1 MINYLTWNTLRPT
14 PAYAPARHALLFL
27 AAGALLLLCGA
38 CSSATPPAA
47 AKPNATRASIT
58 QALGPNAPA
67 VDETPKTNVQVP
79 EEVNRAL
86 LPPLNPQ
93 SETTPQA
100 FDVAADGVDAR
111 AFFAGLAA
119 ETRTNVVVHPDISGS
134 ISLNLRDVTLEE
146 TLNIVREVYGY
157 YHMPIS
163 GGYQILPNRIQT
175 RIFEVDYLT
184 LKRSGSSSTRVS
196 SGQVSDGEDSNRY
209 SDNDNASTG
218 SSNRSSI
225 SGSRINTESE
235 SDFWAELR
243 QTLTALVG
251 AEDGRNVI
259 LQPHAG
265 LVVVR
270 AMPDELDMV
279 AHYLDRTQG
288 SLQRQVILEAKIIEV
303 ELGDDFQSGINWGA
317 LVQNG
322 GDIATFGQIG
332 GGSFFDDGVSS
343 IAGNTSNLNP
353 DNPAQMDGLVTSAFG
368 GIFSAALDFK
378 NFQAFIEAAE
388 TQGNVH
394 VLSSPRVSTIN
405 NQKAVIK
412 VGNDEFFVTDISSDT
427 VTGTTTTTTPDIT
440 LTPFFSGIALDVTPQ
455 ISADGQITL
464 HIHPTVSEVKDQTK
478 IITVSGQEQSLPLA
492 FSSVRESDTIVR
504 AQSGQVVV
512 IGGLMKESTR
522 NDRAEVPWLGRIPGV
537 GMLFRQQRDS
547 DTKSE
552 LVILL
557 RPQVVQ
563 SSADWNRALEAS
575 STRIQRMNTR
585 N

>member
-1 MINYLTWNTLRPT
+1 MINYSALNTPRPT
-14 PAYAPARHALLFL
+14 FASAPVRQALLFV
-27 AAGALLLLCGA
+27 AAGAILLLCGA

-47 AKPNATRASIT
+47 KPSATRTSIT
-58 QALGPNAPA
+58 QALGPNATA
-67 VDETPKTNVQVP
+67 AHETPQTNVQIP

-86 LPPLNPQ
+86 LPPLNPR
-93 SETTPQA
+93 SETTPQT
-100 FDVAADGVDAR
+100 FDVAADGVNAR

-163 GGYQILPNRIQT
+163 GGYQILPHRIQT

-196 SGQVSDGEDSNRY
+196 SGQVSDGADSNGY

-235 SDFWAELR
+235 SDFWPELR

-251 AEDGRNVI
+251 EKEGRNVI

-270 AMPDELDMV
+270 AMPDELDLV
-279 AHYLDRTQG
+279 AQYLDRTQG

-303 ELGDDFQSGINWGA
+303 ELGDKFQSGINWGA
-317 LVQNG
+317 LVHNG
-322 GDIATFGQIG
+322 DNTGTFGQIG
-332 GGSFFDDGVSS
+332 GGSVFKDGVSS
-343 IAGNTSNLNP
+343 ISGNLSNLNP
-353 DNPAQMDGLVTSAFG
+353 ATPTPMDGLVSSAFG
-368 GIFSAALDFK
+368 GVFSAALRFDD
-378 NFQAFIEAAE
+378 FQAFIEAAE
-388 TQGNVH
+388 TQGDVH

-412 VGNDEFFVTDISSDT
+412 VGNDEFFVTDVSSDT

-504 AQSGQVVV
+504 AESGQVVV
-512 IGGLMKESTR
+512 IGGLMKEETR
-522 NDRAEVPWLGRIPGV
+522 NEKAGVPWLGRIPGV
-537 GMLFRQQRDS
+537 GALFRQQRDS

-563 SSADWNRALEAS
+563 NSADWNRAMEAS

>member
-1 MINYLTWNTLRPT
+1 VPE
-14 PAYAPARHALLFL
+14 
-27 AAGALLLLCGA
+27 
-38 CSSATPPAA
+38 
-47 AKPNATRASIT
+47 
-58 QALGPNAPA
+58 A
-67 VDETPKTNVQVP
+67 VD
-79 EEVNRAL
+79 RAL
-86 LPPLNPQ
+86 LPPINTRTD
-93 SETTPQA
+93 STPKR
-100 FDVAADGVDAR
+100 FDIAADRIDAR
-111 AFFAGLAA
+111 VFFAGLAA
-119 ETRTNVVVHPDISGS
+119 ETGTNVVVHPQIEGS
-134 ISLNLRDVTLEE
+134 ISLNLKDVTLED

-184 LKRSGSSSTRVS
+184 LKRSGTSSTRVS
-196 SGQVSDGEDSNRY
+196 SGQVSAEEDSNRY
-209 SDNDNASTG
+209 SNDDNV
-218 SSNRSSI
+218 SSRGTDNRSSI
-225 SGSRINTESE
+225 SGSSITTNSE
-235 SDFWAELR
+235 ADFWPELR
-243 QTLTALVG
+243 ETLIALVG
-251 AEDGRNVI
+251 TDDGRNVI

-270 AMPDELDMV
+270 AMPDELDLV
-279 AHYLDRTQG
+279 AQYLQRTQG

-303 ELGDDFQSGINWGA
+303 ELSDEFQSGINWGA

-332 GGSFFDDGVSS
+332 GGSFFNEGMSS
-343 IAGNTSNLNP
+343 IAGNSSNLNP
-353 DNPAQMDGLVTSAFG
+353 ADPAQMDGLVTSAFG
-368 GIFSAALDFK
+368 GVFSAALDFK

-388 TQGNVH
+388 AQGDVH
-394 VLSSPRVSTIN
+394 VLSSPRVSTVN

-464 HIHPTVSEVKDQTK
+464 HVHPTVSEVKDQTK

-492 FSSVRESDTIVR
+492 YSSVRESDTIVR
-504 AQSGQVVV
+504 ARNGQVVV
-512 IGGLMKESTR
+512 IGGLMKEATR
-522 NDRAEVPWLGRIPGV
+522 NEKAGVPWLGRVPGL
-537 GMLFRQQRDS
+537 GMLFRQQRDA

-557 RPQVVQ
+557 RPQVVRD
-563 SSADWNRALEAS
+563 SSDWNRAMEAS
-575 STRIQRMNTR
+575 NSRIQHMNTR

>member
-1 MINYLTWNTLRPT
+1 MTRLRFRT
-14 PAYAPARHALLFL
+14 SLRARTRTRVARHVLLS
-27 AAGALLLLCGA
+27 AVAGLILLLCAA
-38 CSSATPPAA
+38 CSSVAPPATA
-47 AKPNATRASIT
+47 DNQTRAAIT
-58 QALGPNAPA
+58 EALRPNPGETHAPA
-67 VDETPKTNVQVP
+67 SSAVEVP
-79 EEVNRAL
+79 EAVDRAL
-86 LPPLNPQ
+86 LPPINTRTD
-93 SETTPQA
+93 STPKR
-100 FDVAADGVDAR
+100 FDIAADRIDAR
-111 AFFAGLAA
+111 VFFAGLAA
-119 ETRTNVVVHPDISGS
+119 ETGTNVVVHPQIEGS
-134 ISLNLRDVTLEE
+134 ISLNLKDVTLED

-184 LKRSGSSSTRVS
+184 LKRSGTSSTRVS
-196 SGQVSDGEDSNRY
+196 SGQVSAEEDSNRY
-209 SDNDNASTG
+209 SDDDNV
-218 SSNRSSI
+218 SSSGTDNRSSI
-225 SGSRINTESE
+225 SGSSITTNSE
-235 SDFWAELR
+235 ADFWPELR
-243 QTLTALVG
+243 ETLIALVG
-251 AEDGRNVI
+251 TDDGRNVI

-270 AMPDELDMV
+270 AMPDELDLV
-279 AHYLDRTQG
+279 AQYLQRTQG

-303 ELGDDFQSGINWGA
+303 ELSDEFQSGINWGA

-332 GGSFFDDGVSS
+332 GGSFFNEGMSS
-343 IAGNTSNLNP
+343 IAGNSSNLNP
-353 DNPAQMDGLVTSAFG
+353 ADPAQMDGLVTSAFG
-368 GIFSAALDFK
+368 GVFSAALDFK

-388 TQGNVH
+388 AQGDVH
-394 VLSSPRVSTIN
+394 VLSSPRVSTVN

-464 HIHPTVSEVKDQTK
+464 HVHPTVSEVKDQTK

-492 FSSVRESDTIVR
+492 YSSVRESDTIVR
-504 AQSGQVVV
+504 ARNGQVVV
-512 IGGLMKESTR
+512 IGGLMKETTR
-522 NDRAEVPWLGRIPGV
+522 NEKAGVPWLGRIPGL
-537 GMLFRQQRDS
+537 GMMFRQQRDA

-557 RPQVVQ
+557 RPQVVRN
-563 SSADWNRALEAS
+563 SGDWNRAMEAS
-575 STRIQRMNTR
+575 NSRIQRMNTR

>member
-1 MINYLTWNTLRPT
+1 MITHITCITPRVKPCSASIRPL
-14 PAYAPARHALLFL
+14 LLFVVV
-27 AAGALLLLCGA
+27 GAIFLCCSA
-38 CSSATPPAA
+38 CSKATPPAA
-47 AKPNATRASIT
+47 NNNHARSSITMALQPNAIGGDPTLGSSIEV
-58 QALGPNAPA
+58 P
-67 VDETPKTNVQVP
+67 DEIK
-79 EEVNRAL
+79 RAL
-86 LPPLNPQ
+86 LPSLSLAVQSAPQ
-93 SETTPQA
+93 R
-100 FDVAADGVDAR
+100 FDISADGVDAR
-111 AFFAGLAA
+111 TFFAGLAA
-119 ETRTNVVVHPDISGS
+119 ETNTNVVVHPQISGK
-134 ISLNLRDVTLEE
+134 ISLNLKDVTLEE
-146 TLNIVREVYGY
+146 TLNIVREVYSY

-196 SGQVSDGEDSNRY
+196 SGQVSEGEDSNRY
-209 SDNDNASTG
+209 SDNSRSRST
-218 SSNRSSI
+218 SNRSSI
-225 SGSRINTESE
+225 SGSSINTESE
-235 SDFWAELR
+235 SDFWPELQ
-243 QTLTALVG
+243 QTLSALVG
-251 AEDGRNVI
+251 TEEGRNVI

-270 AMPDELDMV
+270 AMPDELDLV
-279 AHYLDRTQG
+279 AQYLRRTQS

-303 ELGDDFQSGINWGA
+303 ELGDEFQSGINWGA
-317 LVQNG
+317 LVQSG

-332 GGSFFDDGVSS
+332 GGSIFGEGVSS

-353 DNPAQMDGLVTSAFG
+353 GNPTPIDGLTANAFG
-368 GIFSAALDFK
+368 GVFSAALDFK

-394 VLSSPRVSTIN
+394 VLSSPRVSTVN

-478 IITVSGQEQSLPLA
+478 IITVSGQDQSLPLA
-492 FSSVRESDTIVR
+492 YSSVRESDTIVR
-504 AQSGQVVV
+504 AENGQVVV
-512 IGGLMKESTR
+512 IGGLMKEATR
-522 NDRAEVPWLGRIPGV
+522 NEQAGIPWLGRIPGL
-537 GMLFRQQRDS
+537 GMLFRQQRDMNS
-547 DTKSE
+547 KSE

-563 SSADWNRALEAS
+563 SSADWNQSIQES
-575 STRIQRMNTR
+575 SGRIQRMP
-585 N
+585 